1 MRSSLN
7 RLRKL
12 KGNGC
17 PMNVQL
23 AQLRS
28 SIFSLA
34 VGLLLIS
41 CTENPLKS
49 KGLRV
54 REEYGQSD
62 SFSIIELSLGK
73 ESSLFV
79 TGSLLE
85 IHYEDRTQDGEPEVV
100 ISNAGSKKEIV
111 ITIKDEKLLVL
122 KNTGI
127 SVGAP

>member
-1 MRSSLN
+1 M
-7 RLRKL
+7 
-12 KGNGC
+12 
-17 PMNVQL
+17 
-23 AQLRS
+23 
-28 SIFSLA
+28 
-34 VGLLLIS
+34 
-41 CTENPLKS
+41 
-49 KGLRV
+49 
-54 REEYGQSD
+54 
-62 SFSIIELSLGK
+62 
-73 ESSLFV
+73 FV

>member
-1 MRSSLN
+1 
-7 RLRKL
+7 
-12 KGNGC
+12 
-17 PMNVQL
+17 MNVQL